1 MHPSPV
7 AGPIRELIQGLNEGV
22 AIVDDAGTVL
32 EVNRALHR
40 LAGFEPGEVLRGHPL
55 AAVLAEG
62 GEREIAFMSHGEKR
76 HCRVRS
82 VELGEGLRALVCE
95 DISAMRRLESECDR
109 LTAELSDQS
118 LKDPETGLLTE
129 RGLML
134 VLESQ
139 VSRSRRYGNPLSLVM
154 LGVYGRDVGRGTMP
168 AIARILRDQLRW
180 ADVIARGRGDEFLLL
195 LPETGG
201 EDAARLV
208 EKLQARLAAEF
219 CDREVWS
226 LFGLA
231 EWTRVDDEH
240 RLLHRARQNLQ
251 QAQAR
256 MSA

>member
-1 MHPSPV
+1 MQPSPV
-7 AGPIRELIQGLNEGV
+7 TGPIRELIQGLNEGI
-22 AIVDDAGTVL
+22 AIVDDAGRVL
-32 EVNRALHR
+32 EVNGTLQR
-40 LAGFEPGEVLRGHPL
+40 LAGFAPGDMLGGHPL
-55 AAVLAEG
+55 AVVLEEG
-62 GEREIAFMSHGEKR
+62 GERELAFMSQGEKR
-76 HCRVRS
+76 HCRVRA
-82 VELGEGLRALVCE
+82 VRLEGGLRALVCE
-95 DISAMRRLESECDR
+95 DVSALRQLESERDR
-109 LTAELSDQS
+109 LMAELSDQS
-118 LKDPETGLLTE
+118 LKDAETGLLTE

-154 LGVYGRDVGRGTMP
+154 LGVFGRDVGPGTLP

-180 ADVIARGRGDEFLLL
+180 ADVIARGSGGEFFLL

-201 EDAARLV
+201 EDAGRLV

-231 EWTRVDDEH
+231 EWTRVDDER
-240 RLLHRARQNLQ
+240 RLLQRARQNLQ

-256 MSA
+256 MTA